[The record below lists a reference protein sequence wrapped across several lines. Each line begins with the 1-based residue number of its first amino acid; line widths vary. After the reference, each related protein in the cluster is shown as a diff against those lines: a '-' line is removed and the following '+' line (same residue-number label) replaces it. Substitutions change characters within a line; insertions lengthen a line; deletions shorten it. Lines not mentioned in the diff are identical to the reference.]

1 MENHFIYHMSV
12 IQKHF
17 KKSLSDVFSLLN
29 TPIHILTHRVM
40 ISNVRLNRENL
51 KSLKDWDSSVNVLTI
66 LLYGSAN
73 SVMMPK
79 FQPNPSTKPATDP
92 LNSSLLFSLAG
103 HLLHCQS
110 NSPGRAEISFIFHSN
125 EPLLCGGRNRS
136 DEGRGFIGLG
146 FVCTFYF
153 IFIVCSSRMT
163 YTPSGLFS
171 RFFLDAYS

>member
-1 MENHFIYHMSV
+1 MSV

-29 TPIHILTHRVM
+29 TPIHILTHSVM

-73 SVMMPK
+73 SVMMLK
-79 FQPNPSTKPATDP
+79 FQPNPSTKPATDSEFFPAVLLGRP
-92 LNSSLLFSLAG
+92 LTALPEQFSR
-103 HLLHCQS
+103 QS
-110 NSPGRAEISFIFHSN
+110 WDIFYFSFQWAFIVW
-125 EPLLCGGRNRS
+125 GRNRS

-153 IFIVCSSRMT
+153 IIIVCSSRMT